1 MKTWRMQRN
10 CALTPKQ
17 LFQFYAV
24 LVFFSLL
31 VGIGF
36 LIAGVW
42 VIIIFTC
49 IELCALTLGFLIYA
63 RHALDYEEIKLDG
76 TVLKIT
82 KFIGSKTKTYEFN
95 SRWTQV
101 LLPRNKPKIFV
112 LSSENINIELG
123 QFVRQDQLPQLI
135 SEIKSR
141 LG

>member
-1 MKTWRMQRN
+1 MKRN

-42 VIIIFTC
+42 MIIIFTC
-49 IELCALTLGFLIYA
+49 IELSALTLGFLIYA
-63 RHALDYEEIKLDG
+63 RHALDYEEIEING
-76 TVLKIT
+76 TILRIT
-82 KFIGSKTKTYEFN
+82 KFIGSKTKEYEFN
-95 SRWTQV
+95 SRWTQIV
-101 LLPRNKPKIFV
+101 LPKDKPKIFI
-112 LSSENINIELG
+112 LSSEKQNIELG
-123 QFVRQDQLPQLI
+123 QFVTQDQLPQLV
-135 SEIKSR
+135 SEIKTC

>member
-1 MKTWRMQRN
+1 MKTWRMKRN

-63 RHALDYEEIKLDG
+63 RHALDFEEIQIDG

-82 KFIGSKTKTYEFN
+82 KFIGSKTKEYKFN

-101 LLPRNKPKIFV
+101 LLPRDKPKIFV
-112 LSSENINIELG
+112 LSSENHNIELG
-123 QFVRQDQLPQLI
+123 QFVRQDQMPQII
-135 SEIKSR
+135 SEIKSC

>member
-1 MKTWRMQRN
+1 MKTWRMKRN

-36 LIAGVW
+36 LLAGVW
-42 VIIIFTC
+42 VIMIFTC

-63 RHALDYEEIKLDG
+63 RHALDYEEIQING

-82 KFIGSKTKTYEFN
+82 KFIGSKTKTYELN

-101 LLPRNKPKIFV
+101 FLPRDKPKIFV
-112 LSSENINIELG
+112 LSSENQNIELG
-123 QFVRQDQLPQLI
+123 QFVRQDQMPQI
-135 SEIKSR
+135 IAEIKSC

>member
-1 MKTWRMQRN
+1 MKRN

-42 VIIIFTC
+42 MIIIFTC
-49 IELCALTLGFLIYA
+49 IELSALTLGFLIYA
-63 RHALDYEEIKLDG
+63 RHALDYEEIEING
-76 TVLKIT
+76 TILRIT
-82 KFIGSKTKTYEFN
+82 KFIGSKTKEYELN
-95 SRWTQV
+95 SRWTQIV
-101 LLPRNKPKIFV
+101 LLKDKPKIFV
-112 LSSENINIELG
+112 LSSEKQNIELG
-123 QFVRQDQLPQLI
+123 QFVTQDQLPQII
-135 SEIKSR
+135 SEIKAC